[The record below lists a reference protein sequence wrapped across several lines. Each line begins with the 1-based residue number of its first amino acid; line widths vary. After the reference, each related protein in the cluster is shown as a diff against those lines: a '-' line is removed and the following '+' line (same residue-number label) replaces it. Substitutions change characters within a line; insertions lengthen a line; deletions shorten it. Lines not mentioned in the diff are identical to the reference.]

1 MEITAVYTTEPVSF
15 DPEDPVW
22 GRVPETMIALNKR
35 LNESGSRMSFEAHE
49 ERHIKVKAVHNGT
62 DIFFLYQ
69 WNENE
74 ANIAAD
80 DYPVFPDA
88 FAMQIPFFTDTNP
101 LCMGAL
107 HQPVNIIF
115 WRADLPMPENIVAGG
130 AGTPQTSPDAASH
143 NIRHSQT
150 WIDGVWRVI
159 ITRPMAAASENQVS
173 FERGAIYP
181 IAFANWKGGV
191 DAERGGH
198 KIVSEWQNLFI
209 Q

>member
-1 MEITAVYTTEPVSF
+1 MEITAIYVTTATAA

-22 GRVPETMIALNKR
+22 SKAPETIVNLNKR
-35 LNESGSRMSFEAHE
+35 LNEVGARMSFEAHE
-49 ERHIKVKAVHNGT
+49 ERHISVKVIHNGT
-62 DIFFLYQ
+62 DIFFLYK
-69 WNENE
+69 WEENE
-74 ANIAAD
+74 ANIAC

-88 FAMQIPFFTDTNP
+88 FAMQIPFLAGDSP

-115 WRADLPMPENIVAGG
+115 WRPDLQMPQNVVAGG
-130 AGTPQTSPDAASH
+130 SGTAQTSPDAASQ
-143 NIRHSQT
+143 NIRHSQS
-150 WIDGVWRVI
+150 WADRVWRVI

-173 FERGAIYP
+173 FERGAIYKV
-181 IAFANWKGGV
+181 AFANWKGGV

-198 KIVSEWQNLFI
+198 KIVSDWLNLSI